1 MAITNIDPATLG
13 SFDPTGI
20 VLQHEDTVTVAM
32 WNRFVQNGA
41 TSYSIWR
48 DAIANSRLMT
58 FETDCYSCIPP
69 TNVGVFL
76 SGGLA
81 EKAAIRLTVVWTTIS
96 GPRVEGVVR
105 LMGGTSLASLGT
117 LDEHTL
123 DAASGTY
130 SVNVAT
136 PIDLPGFAISS
147 GDMVASPYWLVV
159 QTVNPPATQMAM
171 QHLHVRYSRYP
182 VIT

>member
-1 MAITNIDPATLG
+1 MAITNVEPAILG
-13 SFDPTGI
+13 SLDPTGI
-20 VLQHEDTVTVAM
+20 VLQHEDEVTVAM
-32 WNRFVQNGA
+32 WNRFVSNGA

-48 DAIANSRLMT
+48 DAIANSRLMA
-58 FETDCYSCIPP
+58 FATDCYSCIPP
-69 TNVGVFL
+69 TNAGVFL
-76 SGGLA
+76 SGGLP
-81 EKAAIRLTVVWTTIS
+81 EKAAIRMTVVWTRIS
-96 GPRVEGVVR
+96 GSGVNGVVR

-130 SVNVAT
+130 NVNVAT
-136 PIDLPGFAISS
+136 PVDLPGFAIAS

-159 QTVNPPATQMAM
+159 QTENPATTEMAM
-171 QHLHVRYSRYP
+171 RDLHVRYSRYP

>member
-1 MAITNIDPATLG
+1 MAITNVDPALMG
-13 SFDPTGI
+13 SFVPTDI
-20 VLQHEDTVTVAM
+20 VLQHGDEVTAAM
-32 WNRFVQNGA
+32 WNTFVQNGA
-41 TSYSIWR
+41 TSYSMWR
-48 DAIANSRLMT
+48 DAIANSRLMA

-76 SGGLA
+76 SGGLP
-81 EKAAIRLTVVWTTIS
+81 EKAAIRMTVVWTTVS
-96 GPRVEGVVR
+96 GARVDGTVT

-123 DAASGTY
+123 DAMAGTY
-130 SVNVAT
+130 NVNVTT
-136 PIDLPGFAISS
+136 PVDLPGFAISS
-147 GDMVASPYWLVV
+147 GDTVAPPYWLVV
-159 QTVNPPATQMAM
+159 QTVNPAGASMIM

>member
-1 MAITNIDPATLG
+1 MAITNVEPAILG

-20 VLQHEDTVTVAM
+20 VLQHGDEVTTAM

-41 TSYSIWR
+41 TSYAIWR
-48 DAIANSRLMT
+48 DAIANSRLMA
-58 FETDCYSCIPP
+58 FETNCYSCIPP

-81 EKAAIRLTVVWTTIS
+81 EKAAIRMTVVWTRLS
-96 GPRVEGVVR
+96 GLRVDGVVR
-105 LMGGTSLASLGT
+105 LMGGTSLSSLGT

-136 PIDLPGFAISS
+136 PINLPGFSITG
-147 GDMVASPYWLVV
+147 GDTVAPPYWLVV

>member
-1 MAITNIDPATLG
+1 MAITNVEPAILG

-20 VLQHEDTVTVAM
+20 VLQHDDTVTAAM
-32 WNRFVQNGA
+32 WNRFVSNGA
-41 TSYSIWR
+41 TSYSMWR
-48 DAIANSRLMT
+48 NAIANSRLMA
-58 FETDCYSCIPP
+58 FETGCYSCIPP

-81 EKAAIRLTVVWTTIS
+81 EKAAVRLTVVWATVS
-96 GPRVEGVVR
+96 GAGVDGVVR
-105 LMGGTSLASLGT
+105 LMGGTSLSALGT

-130 SVNVAT
+130 PVNVAT
-136 PIDLPGFAISS
+136 PVDLPGFAVSG

-159 QTVNPPATQMAM
+159 QTENPAATSMVM
-171 QHLHVRYSRYP
+171 RDLHVRYSRYP

>member
-76 SGGLA
+76 SGGLP
-81 EKAAIRLTVVWTTIS
+81 EKAAIRMTVVWTRLS
-96 GPRVEGVVR
+96 GLRVDGVVR

-136 PIDLPGFAISS
+136 PIDLPGFAVSS

-171 QHLHVRYSRYP
+171 RHLHVRYSRYP

>member
-1 MAITNIDPATLG
+1 MAITNVEPAILG

-20 VLQHEDTVTVAM
+20 VLQHGDEVTTAM

-48 DAIANSRLMT
+48 DAIANSRIMA

-76 SGGLA
+76 SGGLP
-81 EKAAIRLTVVWTTIS
+81 EKAAIRMTVVWARLS
-96 GPRVEGVVR
+96 GLGVDGVVR
-105 LMGGTSLASLGT
+105 LMGGTNLASLST
-117 LDEHTL
+117 LHTYTL
-123 DAASGTY
+123 TASAGTY
-130 SVNVAT
+130 NVNVAT
-136 PIDLPGFAISS
+136 PVDLPGFAISS

-159 QTVNPPATQMAM
+159 ETVNPAGASMIM

>member
-1 MAITNIDPATLG
+1 MAITNIEPAILG

-32 WNRFVQNGA
+32 WNRFVSNGA
-41 TSYSIWR
+41 TSYAMWR
-48 DAIANSRLMT
+48 NAIMASRLLP

-76 SGGLA
+76 SGGLS
-81 EKAAIRLTVVWTTIS
+81 EKAAIRLTAVWVTIS
-96 GPRVEGVVR
+96 GANVDGVVR
-105 LMGGTSLASLGT
+105 LMGGTSLSALGT

-123 DAASGTY
+123 DASTGTY

-136 PIDLPGFAISS
+136 PIDLPGFAITG
-147 GDMVASPYWLVV
+147 GDTVASPYWLVV
-159 QTVNPPATQMAM
+159 QTENPVATLMAFR
-171 QHLHVRYSRYP
+171 HLHVRYSRYP

>member
-1 MAITNIDPATLG
+1 MAITNVDPAILG
-13 SFDPTGI
+13 SFVPTDI
-20 VLQHEDTVTVAM
+20 VLQHGDEVTTAM

-48 DAIANSRLMT
+48 DAIANSRLMS

-76 SGGLA
+76 SGGLP
-81 EKAAIRLTVVWTTIS
+81 EKAVIRMTVVWTRLS
-96 GPRVEGVVR
+96 GLSVDGVVR

-123 DAASGTY
+123 GAASGTY
-130 SVNVAT
+130 NVNVAT
-136 PIDLPGFAISS
+136 PVDLPGFAISG
-147 GDMVASPYWLVV
+147 GDMVAPPYWLVV
-159 QTVNPPATQMAM
+159 QTVNPAGASMIM

>member
-1 MAITNIDPATLG
+1 MAITNIEPAILG

-41 TSYSIWR
+41 TSYSMWR
-48 DAIANSRLMT
+48 DAIANSRLMA

-76 SGGLA
+76 SGGLP
-81 EKAAIRLTVVWTTIS
+81 EKAAIRMTVVWTRIS
-96 GPRVEGVVR
+96 GSGVNGVVR

-136 PIDLPGFAISS
+136 PINLPGFAITG
-147 GDMVASPYWLVV
+147 GDTVASPYWLVV
-159 QTVNPPATQMAM
+159 QTVNPAATQMAM

>member
-1 MAITNIDPATLG
+1 MAITNVEPAILG
-13 SFDPTGI
+13 SLDPTGI
-20 VLQHEDTVTVAM
+20 VLQHEDTVMVAM

-48 DAIANSRLMT
+48 DAIANSRLMS

-69 TNVGVFL
+69 TNAGVFL
-76 SGGLA
+76 SGGLP
-81 EKAAIRLTVVWTTIS
+81 EKAVIRLTAVWRTIS
-96 GPRVEGVVR
+96 GPNVDGVVR
-105 LMGGTSLASLGT
+105 LMGGTSLSALGT
-117 LDEHTL
+117 LGEHTL

-136 PIDLPGFAISS
+136 PVDLPGFAITG
-147 GDMVASPYWLVV
+147 GDTVASPYWLVV
-159 QTVNPPATQMAM
+159 QTENPADTDMAM
-171 QHLHVRYSRYP
+171 RDLHVRYSRYP